1 MSHILRFFYN
11 VLFDNPI
18 NDMIR
23 VSYTRLYLVIKQS
36 KSEMQT
42 CIMRDT
48 RGSFESKP
56 LLNINK
62 Q

>member
-36 KSEMQT
+36 KSKRCKHALCAIPEAA
-42 CIMRDT
+42 
-48 RGSFESKP
+48 
-56 LLNINK
+56 LNQNHY
-62 Q
+62 

>member
-36 KSEMQT
+36 KSKRCEHVL
-42 CIMRDT
+42 CAIP
-48 RGSFESKP
+48 EAA
-56 LLNINK
+56 LNQNHY
-62 Q
+62 

>member
-18 NDMIR
+18 NDVIR

-36 KSEMQT
+36 KSKRCKHALCAIPEAA
-42 CIMRDT
+42 
-48 RGSFESKP
+48 
-56 LLNINK
+56 LNQNHY
-62 Q
+62 